1 MPSIPDELSGIVE
14 RMMAKEPAARFATPA
29 EVAAAL
35 APFTAHGDLAG
46 LLAASVLPHPAPA
59 DAAPVRLPVASS
71 PPWWRRRSTLIAAA
85 AIPASLLLGV
95 VIYIEIKATFGYTP
109 GSKSTSREERVA
121 SAGAKKLPEGT
132 AEHPESG
139 PPPVR
144 PFLSQ
149 AETIGP
155 PLNFARPQVASV
167 AYGQFALEPPGWR
180 LVAYKGNIYFAPWDD
195 GTANPSKILR
205 YNPADGLRNGVN
217 HTKLAETTG
226 RFTTM
231 KEMGGS
237 LYYAAST
244 GFVRKFDGTTISPIT
259 ESPFNATDY
268 VTAMAEF
275 NGKQYFGTV
284 SGSIYEYDR
293 SAWRK
298 VYENPWSGPVSDLC
312 AWKGSLFAGLYGDV
326 RKNNGSTVK
335 SNADVLAPTL
345 VANSHFWRLWR
356 QWSVSCDAQLP
367 IRDSH

>member
-1 MPSIPDELSGIVE
+1 M
-14 RMMAKEPAARFATPA
+14 
-29 EVAAAL
+29 
-35 APFTAHGDLAG
+35 
-46 LLAASVLPHPAPA
+46 
-59 DAAPVRLPVASS
+59 
-71 PPWWRRRSTLIAAA
+71 
-85 AIPASLLLGV
+85 
-95 VIYIEIKATFGYTP
+95 
-109 GSKSTSREERVA
+109 
-121 SAGAKKLPEGT
+121 
-132 AEHPESG
+132 
-139 PPPVR
+139 R

-335 SNADVLAPTL
+335 SNADVLAPTSWQTVISGVYGGSGL
-345 VANSHFWRLWR
+345 FLATPNYLYATPIDDVDSHSSTIRRSSNGVDFTTISGPGPFKFPMGNPLWSGARAYIFENGGPKQFKNGYLVTDDGVTAAKVDMGDWPYRVLAATELNGHIYAIGLQGPYHVVANVYLLALRSTGKADPSGAH
-356 QWSVSCDAQLP
+356 
-367 IRDSH
+367 